1 MKINRK
7 NYLIISLVIL
17 IISSNL
23 LGQEEG
29 KGFIEGRIFNAVTN
43 EPIPFASIV
52 IWGTNIGSVSD
63 LDGRFLF
70 TGIKPGYIELRA
82 SSVGFKLYVSQPI
95 LVTNANKVN
104 IEIPM
109 EESVIE
115 IDEITVKASPFR
127 RTEESPVSLRR
138 ISIEEIDK
146 NPGGNRDISKVI
158 QSYPGVGSTVSF
170 RNDLIVRGGGAGEN
184 RFYLDGVEIP
194 NINHFATQGASGGPV
209 GILNVDFI
217 REVNFY
223 SGAFPANRGN
233 ALSSVLEFTQID
245 GNNDKL
251 KFKGSVG
258 ASDLSITLDGP
269 ITDKTTYIASY
280 RRSYLQFLFTA
291 LELPFLP
298 TYNDF
303 QFKVKSRIN
312 TKNEI
317 YFIGLGAYDI
327 SILNLKANETE
338 DQRFILSF
346 LPENKQWSYTFGL
359 VYKHYTENGFDT
371 WVLSRNHLNNAA
383 YKYYNNIE
391 VDSLKT
397 LDYQSWEGENKFRY
411 EHTSRYDNGL
421 KLNYG
426 LNFEQAKYT
435 NSTFSRSFAN
445 DAPYTINYD
454 SELSLFKWGIFGQ
467 VSKGFLKERL
477 VLSLGARMDANSYS
491 PEMNNLL
498 KQFSPRFSASYLV
511 APRWYLNFNTGRYF
525 QQPPYTMLGYRD
537 NNGTLVNKENG
548 LKYYRTD
555 HLVSGAEFVPD
566 DKSLISLE
574 GFYKWYA
581 DYPVSVI
588 DKISLASK
596 GGDFGTVGDE
606 EVLSLAKGQAYG
618 LELFYRNRDL
628 AGFNVIISY
637 TLFRSKSQLIDSL
650 LNPVNSFIPSS
661 WDNKHLLNLTTIRKF
676 KKDWQAG
683 FKLKFLGGAPYTPW
697 DLATSAMRPAWD
709 VRGRGYLD
717 FTQFNTLRLKG
728 FLQLDVRVDKEFYFD
743 RWTLTLY
750 SDIQN
755 ILNFKADQPA
765 NLYRAEDGNGNP
777 VIINP
782 EDPYMDQLYELKL
795 VQSESGTILPT
806 VGIIVEF

>member
-1 MKINRK
+1 
-7 NYLIISLVIL
+7 
-17 IISSNL
+17 
-23 LGQEEG
+23 
-29 KGFIEGRIFNAVTN
+29 
-43 EPIPFASIV
+43 
-52 IWGTNIGSVSD
+52 
-63 LDGRFLF
+63 
-70 TGIKPGYIELRA
+70 
-82 SSVGFKLYVSQPI
+82 
-95 LVTNANKVN
+95 
-104 IEIPM
+104 
-109 EESVIE
+109 
-115 IDEITVKASPFR
+115 
-127 RTEESPVSLRR
+127 
-138 ISIEEIDK
+138 
-146 NPGGNRDISKVI
+146 
-158 QSYPGVGSTVSF
+158 
-170 RNDLIVRGGGAGEN
+170 
-184 RFYLDGVEIP
+184 
-194 NINHFATQGASGGPV
+194 
-209 GILNVDFI
+209 
-217 REVNFY
+217 
-223 SGAFPANRGN
+223 
-233 ALSSVLEFTQID
+233 
-245 GNNDKL
+245 
-251 KFKGSVG
+251 
-258 ASDLSITLDGP
+258 
-269 ITDKTTYIASY
+269 
-280 RRSYLQFLFTA
+280 
-291 LELPFLP
+291 
-298 TYNDF
+298 
-303 QFKVKSRIN
+303 
-312 TKNEI
+312 
-317 YFIGLGAYDI
+317 
-327 SILNLKANETE
+327 
-338 DQRFILSF
+338 
-346 LPENKQWSYTFGL
+346 
-359 VYKHYTENGFDT
+359 
-371 WVLSRNHLNNAA
+371 
-383 YKYYNNIE
+383 
-391 VDSLKT
+391 
-397 LDYQSWEGENKFRY
+397 
-411 EHTSRYDNGL
+411 
-421 KLNYG
+421 
-426 LNFEQAKYT
+426 
-435 NSTFSRSFAN
+435 
-445 DAPYTINYD
+445 
-454 SELSLFKWGIFGQ
+454 
-467 VSKGFLKERL
+467 
-477 VLSLGARMDANSYS
+477 
-491 PEMNNLL
+491 
-498 KQFSPRFSASYLV
+498 
-511 APRWYLNFNTGRYF
+511 
-525 QQPPYTMLGYRD
+525 
-537 NNGTLVNKENG
+537 

-709 VRGRGYLD
+709 ARGRGYLD

>member
-1 MKINRK
+1 MKRFVIQSI
-7 NYLIISLVIL
+7 IISLIL
-17 IISSNL
+17 SGSIVTY
-23 LGQEEG
+23 GQEEG
-29 KGFIEGRIFNAVTN
+29 KGFIEGRIFNATTN
-43 EPIPFASIV
+43 EPVPFASIV

-70 TGIKPGYIELRA
+70 TGIKPGYVELRA
-82 SSVGFKLYVSQPI
+82 SSVGFKQYISEPI

-104 IEIPM
+104 IEIPLL
-109 EESVIE
+109 ETVIE
-115 IDEITVKASPFR
+115 IDEITVKASLFR

-194 NINHFATQGASGGPV
+194 NLNHFATQGASGGPV

-233 ALSSVLEFTQID
+233 ALSSVLEFSQID

-251 KFKGSVG
+251 KFKGSIG
-258 ASDLSITLDGP
+258 ASDLALTLDGP
-269 ITDKTTYIASY
+269 ITEKTTFIASI

-312 TKNEI
+312 EKNEI
-317 YFIGLGAYDI
+317 YFIGLGSYDV
-327 SILNLKANETE
+327 SILNLKANKTV
-338 DQRFILSF
+338 DQRYILCY

-359 VYKHYTENGFDT
+359 VYKHFYKNGFDT
-371 WVLSRNHLNNAA
+371 WVLSRNHLNNAS

-397 LDYQSWEGENKFRY
+397 LDYQSWEGENKFRF

-426 LNFEQAKYT
+426 INFEQVKYT

-445 DAPYTINYD
+445 DAPYTIDYD
-454 SELSLFKWGIFGQ
+454 SELSFFKWGIFGQ
-467 VSKGFLKERL
+467 VSKGFAKERL
-477 VLSLGARMDANSYS
+477 VLSFGARMDANSYS
-491 PEMNNLL
+491 GEMNNLL
-498 KQFSPRFSASYLV
+498 NQFSPRFSASYLV

-525 QQPPYTMLGYRD
+525 QQPPYTMLGFRD
-537 NNGTLVNKENG
+537 NAGTLVNRENG
-548 LKYYRTD
+548 LKYYRAD
-555 HLVSGAEFVPD
+555 HLVTGFEFIPN
-566 DKSLISLE
+566 DKSKVSLE

-588 DKISLASK
+588 DKVSLASK

-606 EVLSLAKGQAYG
+606 EVLSLAKGKTYG

-628 AGFNVIISY
+628 AGFNVIFSY
-637 TLFRSKSQLIDSL
+637 TLFRSKSQEIDQS
-650 LNPVNSFIPSS
+650 LNPVDNFIPSA
-661 WDNKHLLNLTTIRKF
+661 WDNKHLVNLTTIRKF

-683 FKLKFLGGAPYTPW
+683 FKLKFLGGTPYTPW

-709 VRGRGYLD
+709 SRGRGYLD
-717 FTQFNTLRLKG
+717 FNQFNTLRLNG
-728 FLQLDVRVDKEFYFD
+728 FYQLDIRVDKEFYFD
-743 RWTLTLY
+743 KWTLTFY

-755 ILNFKADQPA
+755 ILNFKADQPD
-765 NLYRAEDGNGNP
+765 NLYRAEDASGNP

-795 VQSESGTILPT
+795 VQTETGIILPT

>member
-1 MKINRK
+1 MRH
-7 NYLIISLVIL
+7 YRLQLIIL
-17 IISSNL
+17 IIL
-23 LGQEEG
+23 LNSYGIYGQEEG
-29 KGFIEGRIFNAVTN
+29 KGIIEGRIFNVTTN
-43 EPIPFASIV
+43 EPVPFANIV

-70 TGIKPGYIELRA
+70 TGIKPGYVELRA
-82 SSVGFKLYVSQPI
+82 SSVGFKQYISEPI

-104 IEIPM
+104 IEIPLV
-109 EESVIE
+109 ESVIE
-115 IDEITVKASPFR
+115 IDEITVKASTFR

-194 NINHFATQGASGGPV
+194 NLNHFATQGASGGPV

-233 ALSSVLEFTQID
+233 ALSSVFEFSQID

-258 ASDLSITLDGP
+258 ASDLSLTLDGP
-269 ITDKTTYIASY
+269 ITEKTTFIASV

-312 TKNEI
+312 EKNEI
-317 YFIGLGAYDI
+317 YFIGLGSYDV
-327 SILNLKANETE
+327 STLNLEANETE
-338 DQRFILSF
+338 DQRYILSF

-359 VYKHYTENGFDT
+359 VYKRFYKNGFDT
-371 WVLSRNHLNNAA
+371 WVLSRNHLNNAS

-391 VDSLKT
+391 EDSLKT
-397 LDYQSWEGENKFRY
+397 LDYQSWEGENKFRF

-426 LNFEQAKYT
+426 INFEQVKYS
-435 NSTFSRSFAN
+435 NNTFSRSFAN
-445 DAPYTINYD
+445 DAPYTIDYD
-454 SELSLFKWGIFGQ
+454 SELSFFKWGIFGQ
-467 VSKGFLKERL
+467 VSKGFVKERL

-491 PEMNNLL
+491 SEMNNML
-498 KQFSPRFSASYLV
+498 KQFSPRFSASYLL
-511 APRWYLNFNTGRYF
+511 APKWYLNFNTGRYF
-525 QQPPYTMLGYRD
+525 QQPPYTMLGFRD
-537 NNGTLVNKENG
+537 NAGTLVNKENG

-555 HLVSGAEFVPD
+555 HLVTGFEFLPD
-566 DKSLISLE
+566 DKSRLSLE

-588 DKISLASK
+588 DKVSLASK

-606 EVLSLAKGQAYG
+606 EVLSLAKGKAYG
-618 LELFYRNRDL
+618 LELFYRNKDL
-628 AGFNVIISY
+628 AGFNVIFSY
-637 TLFRSKSQLIDSL
+637 TLFRSKSQEIDQS
-650 LNPVNSFIPSS
+650 LNPVDNYIPSA
-661 WDNKHLLNLTTIRKF
+661 WDNKHLINLTTIRKF

-683 FKLKFLGGAPYTPW
+683 FKMKFLGGAPYTPW
-697 DLATSAMRPAWD
+697 DLATSEMRPAWD
-709 VRGRGYLD
+709 SRGRGYLD
-717 FTQFNTLRLKG
+717 YTQFNTLRLNG
-728 FLQLDVRVDKEFYFD
+728 FYQLDIRVDKEFYFD

-750 SDIQN
+750 TDIQN
-755 ILNFKADQPA
+755 ILNFKAEQPD
-765 NLYRAEDGNGNP
+765 NLYTAEDANGNP

-795 VQSESGTILPT
+795 VQSETGTILPT

>member
-1 MKINRK
+1 MKRFTLQAIIT
-7 NYLIISLVIL
+7 LIILY
-17 IISSNL
+17 SSSDIF
-23 LGQEEG
+23 GQEEG
-29 KGFIEGRIFNAVTN
+29 RGIIEGRIFNASTN
-43 EPIPFASIV
+43 EPVPFASII
-52 IWGTNIGSVSD
+52 IWGTSIGSVSD
-63 LDGRFLF
+63 LDGRFIF
-70 TGIKPGYIELRA
+70 TGIKPGYVELRA
-82 SSVGFKLYVSQPI
+82 SSVGFKQYVSEPI

-104 IEIPM
+104 IEIPLV
-109 EESVIE
+109 ETVVE
-115 IDEITVKASPFR
+115 IDEITVKANPFR

-194 NINHFATQGASGGPV
+194 NLNHFATQGASGGPV

-233 ALSSVLEFTQID
+233 ALSSVFEFSQID

-258 ASDLSITLDGP
+258 ASDLALTLDGP
-269 ITDKTTYIASY
+269 ITEKTTFIASV

-312 TKNEI
+312 EKNEI
-317 YFIGLGAYDI
+317 YFIGLGSYDV
-327 SILNLKANETE
+327 STLNMKANKTE
-338 DQRFILSF
+338 DQRYILSY

-359 VYKHYTENGFDT
+359 VFKHFYKNGYDT
-371 WVLSRNHLNNAA
+371 WVLSRNHLNNAS

-397 LDYQSWEGENKFRY
+397 LDYQSWEGENKFRF

-421 KLNYG
+421 KLNWG
-426 LNFEQAKYT
+426 INFEQVKYS

-445 DAPYTINYD
+445 NVPYIIDYD
-454 SELSLFKWGIFGQ
+454 SELSFLKWGIFGQ

-491 PEMNNLL
+491 SEMNNLL
-498 KQFSPRFSASYLV
+498 NQFSPRFSASYLV

-525 QQPPYTMLGYRD
+525 QQPPYTMLGFRD
-537 NNGTLVNKENG
+537 NYGTLVNKENG

-555 HLVSGAEFVPD
+555 HLVTGLEFLPNE
-566 DKSLISLE
+566 KSRISLE

-588 DKISLASK
+588 DKVSLASK

-606 EVLSLAKGQAYG
+606 EVLSLAKGKAYG

-628 AGFNVIISY
+628 AGFNVIFSY
-637 TLFRSKSQLIDSL
+637 TLFRSKSQEIDQS
-650 LNPVNSFIPSS
+650 LNPLDSFIPSS
-661 WDNKHLLNLTTIRKF
+661 WDNKHLVNLTAIRKF

-683 FKLKFLGGAPYTPW
+683 FKMKFLGGAPYTPW

-709 VRGRGYLD
+709 SRGRGYLD
-717 FTQFNTLRLKG
+717 YTQFNDLRLNG
-728 FLQLDVRVDKEFYFD
+728 FFQLDIRVDKEFYFD
-743 RWTLTLY
+743 KWTLTLY
-750 SDIQN
+750 TDIQN
-755 ILNFKADQPA
+755 ILNFKAEQPD
-765 NLYRAEDGNGNP
+765 NLYRAEDANNIP

-795 VQSESGTILPT
+795 VQSETGIILPT